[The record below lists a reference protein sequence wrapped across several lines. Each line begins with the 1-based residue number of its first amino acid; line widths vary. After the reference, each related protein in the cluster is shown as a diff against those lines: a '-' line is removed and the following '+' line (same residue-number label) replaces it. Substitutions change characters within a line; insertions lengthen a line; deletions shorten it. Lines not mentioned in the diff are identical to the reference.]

1 MTIIIAGGGKVGATL
16 AEHLADEGHSVT
28 IVDVSGETLD
38 RLSNQLDVMCLKGNC
53 VSRDTL
59 LEAGARESDVLIA
72 ATGSDEIN
80 LLCCHSAH
88 NIGVPHTVARVRGT
102 EYVNGL
108 DTLKNDLGITMLINP
123 ELTAATEISRLL
135 RFPSAANIDSFAR
148 GRVELISFTV
158 QEGDFLAGRALMSL
172 SSKIQGLPMLL
183 CAVERGDEVFIPNGA
198 SVLAAG
204 DRVSVAGTPNGIH
217 QFFKLLGRQTHRIRS
232 VFVIGGGRIAVYLLR
247 QLERL
252 GMSCKIVE
260 RSEERCRE
268 LAEEFPRVLVIHGDG
283 TDPEL
288 LTEERMASSDAFIAL
303 TDRDEDNLIISLYA
317 HQGGV
322 SKVVAK
328 SSRQNY
334 TAIARSAG
342 VESVVSPKLATAG
355 LILRFIRGLQNSKG
369 TVMTALYRIA
379 GGRAEAMEFLVSPAT
394 RNLNVPLKELKLR
407 QGILIAVIVR
417 GGKVIIPQGSTCLE
431 LGDDVIVVARDSG
444 ILDLND
450 IYEGG
455 ALGAGG

>member
-16 AEHLADEGHSVT
+16 AEHLADAGHSVT
-28 IVDVSGETLD
+28 IVDVSGETLE
-38 RLSNQLDVMCLKGNC
+38 RLGDQLDVMCLKGNC

-59 LEAGARESDVLIA
+59 LEAGAKESDVVIA

-80 LLCCHSAH
+80 LLCCHCAH

-102 EYVNGL
+102 EYVNEL
-108 DTLKNDLGITMLINP
+108 DTLKTDLGITMLINP

-135 RFPSAANIDSFAR
+135 RFPGAANIDSFAR
-148 GRVELISFTV
+148 GRVELVSFTV
-158 QEGDFLAGRALMSL
+158 QEGDFLAGRTLAAL

-183 CAVERGDEVFIPNGA
+183 CAVERGDEVSIPNGA

-204 DRVSVAGTPNGIH
+204 DRVTVAGTPNGIH

-232 VFVIGGGRIAVYLLR
+232 VFIIGGGRIAVYLLR

-252 GMSCKIVE
+252 GMSCKVVE
-260 RSEERCRE
+260 RSEARCRE
-268 LAEEFPRVLVIHGDG
+268 LAEEFPRALIIHGDG

-288 LTEERMASSDAFIAL
+288 LTEERMTASDAFIAL

-317 HQGGV
+317 HQAGV

-379 GGRAEAMEFLVSPAT
+379 GGKAEAMEFLVSPAT
-394 RNLNVPLKELKLR
+394 RNLHVPLKELKLR
-407 QGILIAVIVR
+407 KGILIAVIVR
-417 GGKVIIPQGSTCLE
+417 NGKVIIPEGSTCLE
-431 LGDDVIVVARDSG
+431 QGDDVIVVARDSG

-450 IYEGG
+450 IYADGG
-455 ALGAGG
+455 LGAGG

>member
-1 MTIIIAGGGKVGATL
+1 MTIIIAGAGKVGATL

-28 IVDVSGETLD
+28 IVDVSGGTLD
-38 RLSNQLDVMCLKGNC
+38 RLSDQMDVMCLKGNC
-53 VSRDTL
+53 VSRDVL
-59 LEAGARESDVLIA
+59 LEAGARETQVVIA
-72 ATGSDEIN
+72 ATNSDEIN
-80 LLCCHSAH
+80 LLCCHTAH
-88 NIGVPHTVARVRGT
+88 RIGVPYTVARVRGT
-102 EYVNGL
+102 EYVNDL

-123 ELTAATEISRLL
+123 ELTAAVEISRLL

-148 GRVELISFTV
+148 GRVELVSFTV
-158 QEGDFLAGRALMSL
+158 QEGDFLAGRSLASL

-183 CAVERGDEVFIPNGA
+183 CAVERGDEVFIPHGS

-204 DRVSVAGTPNGIH
+204 DRVSVAGTPNGVN
-217 QFFKLLGRQTHRIRS
+217 QFFKLLGRQTHRIRD
-232 VFVIGGGRIAVYLLR
+232 VFIIGGGRIAFYLLI

-252 GMSCKIVE
+252 GMSCKVVE
-260 RSEERCRE
+260 KGTDRCRE
-268 LAEEFPRVLVIHGDG
+268 LAEEFPHSLIIHGDG

-288 LTEERMASSDAFIAL
+288 LTEERMAASDAFIAL

-317 HQGGV
+317 HQAGV
-322 SKVVAK
+322 PKVVAK

-369 TVMTALYRIA
+369 TVMNALYRIA
-379 GGRAEAMEFLVSPAT
+379 GGKAEAMEFLVSPAT
-394 RNLNVPLKELKLR
+394 RHLKVPLKELKLR
-407 QGILIAVIVR
+407 QGVLIAVIVR
-417 GGKVIIPQGSTCLE
+417 GNKVIIPEGSTCLE
-431 LGDDVIVVARDSG
+431 QGDDVIVIARDSG

-450 IYEGG
+450 IYADSG
-455 ALGAGG
+455 LGAGG

>member
-1 MTIIIAGGGKVGATL
+1 MTIIIAGGGKVGSTL
-16 AEHLADEGHSVT
+16 AEHLAGEGHSVT
-28 IVDVSGETLD
+28 IVDVSDSTLS

-53 VSRDTL
+53 VSRDVL
-59 LEAGARESDVLIA
+59 LEAGAKDTDVLIA

-80 LLCCHSAH
+80 LLCCHCA
-88 NIGVPHTVARVRGT
+88 NRIGVAYTVARVRGA
-102 EYVNGL
+102 EYVNDL
-108 DTLKNDLGITMLINP
+108 DTLKGDLGITMLINP
-123 ELTAATEISRLL
+123 ELTAAVEISRLL

-148 GRVELISFTV
+148 GRVELMSFTV
-158 QEGDFLAGRALMSL
+158 QEGDFLVGRSLASL

-198 SVLAAG
+198 SVLAQG

-217 QFFKLLGRQTHRIRS
+217 QFFKLLGRQTHRIRN
-232 VFVIGGGRIAVYLLR
+232 VFIIGGGRIAFYLLV

-252 GMSCKIVE
+252 GMNCKVVE
-260 RSEERCRE
+260 RSDVRCRE
-268 LAEEFPRVLVIHGDG
+268 LAEEFPHSLIIHGDG

-288 LTEERMASSDAFIAL
+288 LTEERMAASDAFIAL
-303 TDRDEDNLIISLYA
+303 TNRDEDNLIISLYA
-317 HQGGV
+317 HQAGV

-369 TVMTALYRIA
+369 TVMNALYRIA
-379 GGRAEAMEFLVSPAT
+379 GGKAEAMEFRASSAT
-394 RNLNVPLKELKLR
+394 RNLKVPLKELKLR
-407 QGILIAVIVR
+407 RGVLIAVIVR
-417 GGKVIIPQGSTCLE
+417 GKKVIIPEGSTCLE
-431 LGDDVIVVARDSG
+431 QGDDVIVIARDSG

-450 IYEGG
+450 IYEGDG
-455 ALGAGG
+455 L

>member
-80 LLCCHSAH
+80 LLCCHCAH

-217 QFFKLLGRQTHRIRS
+217 PVSYTHLRAHETS
-232 VFVIGGGRIAVYLLR
+232 V
-247 QLERL
+247 
-252 GMSCKIVE
+252 
-260 RSEERCRE
+260 
-268 LAEEFPRVLVIHGDG
+268 
-283 TDPEL
+283 
-288 LTEERMASSDAFIAL
+288 
-303 TDRDEDNLIISLYA
+303 
-317 HQGGV
+317 
-322 SKVVAK
+322 
-328 SSRQNY
+328 
-334 TAIARSAG
+334 
-342 VESVVSPKLATAG
+342 
-355 LILRFIRGLQNSKG
+355 
-369 TVMTALYRIA
+369 
-379 GGRAEAMEFLVSPAT
+379 
-394 RNLNVPLKELKLR
+394 
-407 QGILIAVIVR
+407 
-417 GGKVIIPQGSTCLE
+417 
-431 LGDDVIVVARDSG
+431 
-444 ILDLND
+444 
-450 IYEGG
+450 
-455 ALGAGG
+455 